1 MNRRKNFYAVRS
13 GRTPG
18 IYRSW
23 EECKDQVEGYAGGEY
38 KGFATQ
44 QEAEDF
50 MRGAVSPKPKKS
62 EAQTPLGLVGTPAKA
77 SAKAMETNVRE
88 GVVIIYTD
96 GACTGN
102 PGPGGYGVVLIRGGQ
117 RTELSAGFRRT
128 TNNRMEILGCIEGLK
143 ALETPSEVSLYSD
156 SQYVVN
162 AMMQSWAVNWRK
174 RGWNRIQNGVLVPA
188 ANADLWAQMLEV
200 CERHRVDFRWV
211 RGHDGNVEN
220 ERCDELAR
228 AAAAGPNLAVDAG
241 YENAKK

>member
-1 MNRRKNFYAVRS
+1 MNHRKNFYAVRN
-13 GRTPG
+13 GKTPG
-18 IYRSW
+18 IYRTW
-23 EECKDQVEGYAGGEY
+23 EECKQQVDGYAGAVF

-50 MRGAVSPKPKKS
+50 MRGVVARDPKKF
-62 EAQTPLGLVGTPAKA
+62 EAQRSLSV
-77 SAKAMETNVRE
+77 SAQAMEANHPE
-88 GVVIIYTD
+88 GQVIIYTD

-102 PGPGGYGVVLIRGGQ
+102 PGPGGYGVVLFRSGQ

-143 ALETPSEVSLYSD
+143 ALETPSDVALYSD

-162 AMMQSWAVNWRK
+162 AMKQSWAVNWRK
-174 RGWNRIQNGVLVPA
+174 RGWNRVQNGVLVPA
-188 ANADLWAQMLEV
+188 ANPDLWAQMLDL
-200 CERHRVDFRWV
+200 CEKHRVDFRWV

-228 AAAAGPNLAVDAG
+228 VAAAGPNLGVDTG
-241 YENAKK
+241 YENANAVT